1 MFNAFKTLK
10 SMGRIS
16 MSAYCRFKRSLA
28 LWGALFLLLS
38 LGVAFVSA
46 RTSEEADLLFENGV
60 VYTVDADDSTA
71 EVLAVRDGRIVFVG
85 SSKDGRQYRGAGT
98 EVVDLEGGLMLPGFF
113 DTHIHAPGI
122 AMGELFD
129 FTLGGVYEPDRVE
142 KKIRDYVNA
151 HPDQEAYFGFGY
163 ETNAFDGEES
173 GKGPRKERLD
183 AICPDKPMQI
193 LAGDGHS
200 MWLNSK
206 ALEAAGVTAATP
218 APHGGIIEKD
228 EKNGA
233 PWGILKDMAMT
244 LARKPSFGT
253 EKMTAALKEY
263 QKMLNSYGCTSVLSV
278 PMFGGIFDVPW
289 EALHRMDVDGEL
301 TVKVKG
307 AVIFDSTSDLAEKKK
322 EIVEIAAKYD
332 GNYLRLTTAK
342 FFADGVVNTRTA
354 YVLEPYADLPQS
366 RGVAMWE
373 QGKLNE
379 AFAKVNEWGLQ
390 AHIHAIGD
398 AAVRSALDACEYANA
413 HAPKGDRRNTITHLQ
428 MIDPTDIPRFAKLGV
443 VASTQPYWHFKAPGY
458 WEPEEYAAIGARAE
472 REYPS
477 KSLRDAGARLAFS
490 SDSPVTPYPN
500 PLVAIQVGVTRN
512 LVEASLF
519 DLPGIADIDDPE
531 YLLDP
536 AERLPV
542 REMIRGFTANGAYAA
557 FSEREAGTLEVGK
570 AADLIVLD
578 RNILEADPLQIEKT
592 KVLQTYVD
600 GKLVYG
606 EKRGKR
612 SSTGCGVYPPGLLV
626 SGIILSLALS
636 RLITRP

>member
-1 MFNAFKTLK
+1 
-10 SMGRIS
+10 
-16 MSAYCRFKRSLA
+16 MSARCRFKRSLA
-28 LWGALFLLLS
+28 LLGALFLLLS
-38 LGVAFVSA
+38 LGAAFA
-46 RTSEEADLLFENGV
+46 PAQAPEAADLLFKNGV
-60 VYTVDADDSTA
+60 IYTADAGDSIA
-71 EVLAVRDGRIVFVG
+71 EALAVKDGRIAFVG
-85 SSKDGRQYRGAGT
+85 SSEDGRQYEGAGT
-98 EVVDLEGGLMLPGFF
+98 EVVDLGGRLMLPGFF
-113 DTHIHAPGI
+113 DTHIHSPGI

-129 FTLGGVYEPDRVE
+129 FMLGGVYESGQIE
-142 KKIRDYVNA
+142 KAIGDYVSA

-163 ETNAFDGEES
+163 ETGAFSGEES

-206 ALEAAGVTAATP
+206 ALEAAGITAATP
-218 APHGGIIEKD
+218 SPHGGIIEKD
-228 EKNGA
+228 EGTGA

-244 LARKPSFGT
+244 LARKPSFDT
-253 EKMTAALKEY
+253 EKMTAALRKY
-263 QKMLNSYGCTSVLSV
+263 QRMLNSYGCTSVLSV

-289 EALHRMDVDGEL
+289 EALHRMDARNEL

-322 EIVEIAAKYD
+322 EIAEIAAKYN
-332 GNYLRLTTAK
+332 GNYLRLTSAK

-354 YVLEPYADLPQS
+354 YVLDPYVDRPDS

-373 QGKLNE
+373 QNKLNE

-398 AAVRSALDACEYANA
+398 AAVRSALDACEYANG
-413 HAPKGDRRNTITHLQ
+413 HAPGVDRRNTITHLQ
-428 MIDPTDIPRFAKLGV
+428 MVDSADIPRFEKLGV

-458 WEPEEYAAIGARAE
+458 WEPEEFAAIGARAE
-472 REYPS
+472 REYPL
-477 KSLRDAGARLAFS
+477 KSLHDAGARLAFS

-500 PLVAIQVGVTRN
+500 PLVAIQAGVTRN

-519 DLPGIADIDDPE
+519 DLPDIADIDDPE
-531 YLLDP
+531 YLLGP
-536 AERLPV
+536 AERLSV

-557 FSEREAGTLEVGK
+557 FGEREAGTLEVGK

-578 RNILEADPLQIEKT
+578 RNILEIDPLQIERT

-606 EKRGKR
+606 ERGGRKT
-612 SSTGCGVYPPGLLV
+612 SSGCGAYPPGLLV
-626 SGIILSLALS
+626 PGLVLPFALS
-636 RLITRP
+636 RLKKRDR